1 MGVNTSRANT
11 DATSSIEKHRD
22 EPVCPI
28 CKGAGYVTLDVPIH
42 HPDFGKLIPC
52 QCKRRELEERRRAE
66 LRRMSNLGELERM
79 TFETFLPEGIGLTEE
94 KRRNL
99 RSAYEAAQEFARSPQ
114 GWLVLMGG
122 YGCGK
127 THLAAAIANEVIAR
141 GEPALFVIVP
151 DLLDHLRATFA
162 PNSPVTFDERFE
174 LVRSAPLL
182 ILDDLGTQA
191 TTPWAQE
198 KLFQILNYRYNHRLP
213 TVITSNCQLED
224 LEPRIRSRMTDADF
238 ARIVPIL
245 AGDFRQSGQTLSE
258 ALHTNLNSL
267 AQVADMTFESFST
280 RDHELTREE
289 RENLLN
295 ALALARSYA
304 EHPDGWLVFFGDHGT
319 GKTHLAAAIANDQ
332 MRRGRPV
339 VFVTVPDLLDYLR
352 AAFGPTSQVSFDK
365 RFEEVRRAPFLV
377 LDDLGLESATPWA
390 REKLYQLINYRFNMR
405 LPTVFTMAQRLD
417 DLDPRLRARML
428 VQTRCT
434 VFALL
439 VPMYTGGGTVQRTR
453 RSRSASSR

>member
-1 MGVNTSRANT
+1 MGVDTSRANT
-11 DATSSIEKHRD
+11 GATSSAERRQDK
-22 EPVCPI
+22 EVCPI
-28 CKGAGYVTLDVPIH
+28 CKGAGYVTLDVPVH

-52 QCKRRELEERRRAE
+52 QCKRKELEEKRRAE

-79 TFETFLPEGIGLTEE
+79 TFDTFLPEGLGLPED

-99 RSAYEAAQEFARSPQ
+99 RSAYEAAREFAHHPQ
-114 GWLVLMGG
+114 GWLILMGG

-198 KLFQILNYRYNHRLP
+198 N
-213 TVITSNCQLED
+213 
-224 LEPRIRSRMTDADF
+224 F

-267 AQVADMTFESFST
+267 AQVAEMTFESFST

-289 RENLLN
+289 RENLVN

-319 GKTHLAAAIANDQ
+319 GKTHLAAAIANEQ
-332 MRRGRPV
+332 VRRGRPA

-352 AAFGPTSQVSFDK
+352 AAFGPNSQASFDK

-390 REKLYQLINYRFNMR
+390 REKLYQLINFRFNMR
-405 LPTVFTMAQRLD
+405 LPTVFTMAQRLE
-417 DLDPRLRARML
+417 DLEPRLRARML

-439 VPMYTGGGTVQRTR
+439 VPMYTGGGAVQRPR
-453 RSRSASSR
+453 RPRAASSR